1 MRAFVAGATG
11 RIGSAV
17 VDELIS
23 AGHRAT
29 GLARSDQAE
38 QALAAKGAGV
48 VRGDLDDLASL
59 RRGAAQADEV
69 THMANKHD
77 WGSRCRVQG
86 VSGHIATAP
95 LPGRRCTATML
106 PASSASAWSRRR
118 SPFRLR
124 RQLLRLRH
132 DRVQQRDQAAAASLL
147 GAHRDVLARGH

>member
-86 VSGHIATAP
+86 VSGHIGDGSAAWSAVHRDDAARLIRLGLEQAP
-95 LPGRRCTATML
+95 EPIS
-106 PASSASAWSRRR
+106 ASSAAS
-118 SPFRLR
+118 SPPP
-124 RQLLRLRH
+124 
-132 DRVQQRDQAAAASLL
+132 
-147 GAHRDVLARGH
+147 